1 MKRIHAIAAAGAALL
16 TLGCGAAL
24 AQTVSGADP
33 YVQGYAAGA
42 TAKEHN
48 SFDAFDKG
56 YQAGQTAQDSQ
67 TAQDNMRSATNSA
80 LAYDKGYQAG
90 VAAGATRTGT
100 DQQEAFNQGYTAR
113 GMEDRRMAGRAF
125 DNGYEAGA
133 TQHHYHELDYP

>member
-1 MKRIHAIAAAGAALL
+1 MKRIHAIAAASAALL
-16 TLGCGAAL
+16 SLGCGAAL
-24 AQTVSGADP
+24 AQTVSGANP

-56 YQAGQTAQDSQ
+56 YRAAQDSQ
-67 TAQDNMRSATNSA
+67 AAQDTMKSATHSA
-80 LAYDKGYQAG
+80 LAYDNGYQAG
-90 VAAGATRTGT
+90 VAAGAARTST

-113 GMEDRRMAGRAF
+113 GMEDRRMADRAF

-133 TQHHYHELDYP
+133 TQRHYHDLDYP